1 MLRWIGRIL
10 VGLVVL
16 IAAFIAYG
24 FFFLADPVV
33 PRETLMTKYG
43 GAPSK
48 FVKLPSGAEAHY
60 RDQGNAAG
68 LPLVLLHG
76 SNASLHTW
84 EPWAK
89 ILGDE
94 FRVISVDLPA
104 HGLTGPTPGE
114 DYSISGMAKFVDE
127 FATAIGLQT
136 FALGGNSMGGAVT
149 ARYAIDYPQRVT
161 KIILVDAGGFPP
173 KNPSDPGIGFTIAR
187 MPIIREITRIVPLK
201 PIYDEGLKKAFADDK
216 LVTDE
221 MVTRYWELNNG
232 PGMREATRK
241 RFAIEWDM
249 YIADNAKKITAPT
262 LVMWGEDDS
271 LVPLD
276 VGQSFDAAIP
286 NSTLVSYKGIGHIP
300 MEEVPAQSAADVR
313 AFLAPGPAP
322 QAQVGGDGS
331 GG

>member
-1 MLRWIGRIL
+1 
-10 VGLVVL
+10 
-16 IAAFIAYG
+16 
-24 FFFLADPVV
+24 
-33 PRETLMTKYG
+33 MTKYG

-48 FVKLPSGAEAHY
+48 FIKLPSGAEAHY

-68 LPLVLLHG
+68 IPLVLLHG

-94 FRVISVDLPA
+94 FRVITVDLPA
-104 HGLTGPTPGE
+104 HGLTGPTPSE

-149 ARYAIDYPQRVT
+149 ARYAIDFGPRVT
-161 KIILVDAGGFPP
+161 KIILVDAGGFPA
-173 KNPSDPGIGFTIAR
+173 KNPSDPGIGFRIAR
-187 MPIIREITRIVPLK
+187 MPVIREVTRIIPLR
-201 PIYDEGLKKAFADDK
+201 PIYDSSLKTAFADDA
-216 LVTDE
+216 LVTPE
-221 MVTRYWELNNG
+221 MVDRYWELNNG

-249 YIADNAKKITAPT
+249 YIAENAKKITAPT
-262 LVMWGEDDS
+262 LVMWGEADT

-313 AFLAPGPAP
+313 AFLAPGPSP
-322 QAQVGGDGS
+322 QAQTGGVGS